1 MTKKDIADKLCNVFG
16 LSKSAAL
23 HAVDGVSTI
32 LADAFTKGENVY
44 LRGLG
49 TFEVKAT
56 KEKKGYDISRRRS
69 VVVPAS
75 RTVKFRI
82 SNELKNR
89 INNVT
94 VD

>member
-1 MTKKDIADKLCNVFG
+1 MTKNDIANKLCDLFD
-16 LSKSAAL
+16 LPKSAAL

-32 LADAFTKGENVY
+32 LADAFAKGENVY

-49 TFEVKAT
+49 TFEVKTT
-56 KEKKGYDISRRRS
+56 KAKKAYDISRRKA
-69 VVVPAS
+69 VVVPAG

-89 INNVT
+89 INN
-94 VD
+94 D